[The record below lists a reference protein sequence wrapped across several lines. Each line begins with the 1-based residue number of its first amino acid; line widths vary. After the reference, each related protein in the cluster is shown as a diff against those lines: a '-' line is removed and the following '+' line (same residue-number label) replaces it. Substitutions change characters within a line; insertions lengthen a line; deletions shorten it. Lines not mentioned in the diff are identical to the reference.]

1 MKTAIVI
8 ALAVI
13 AQAVGNTLLSKG
25 MKTIASM
32 PAFADGFSPMMIV
45 SAMQNPLIWAGI
57 ILMLVFFA
65 CFLSALSWA
74 DLSFVLPATASGYI
88 LNVFFAGQFLG
99 EPISQARW
107 FGSVLIVGGVALVTW
122 SSRKSE
128 VTVIV
133 EPETPLAKPDRRE
146 VKC

>member
-25 MKTIASM
+25 MKAIASM

-45 SAMQNPLIWAGI
+45 AALQDPLIWSGI
-57 ILMLVFFA
+57 ILLLVFFA

-88 LNVFFAGQFLG
+88 LNVFFASQFLG
-99 EPISQARW
+99 EPVSQSRW
-107 FGSVLIVGGVALVTW
+107 LGSVLIVGGIALVSC
-122 SSRKSE
+122 SSGKSTATE
-128 VTVIV
+128 II
-133 EPETPLAKPDRRE
+133 EPEAHVAKSDRRE
-146 VKC
+146 AKC

>member
-45 SAMQNPLIWAGI
+45 SAMQNPFIWVGI

-107 FGSVLIVGGVALVTW
+107 LGSVLIVGGVALVTW

-133 EPETPLAKPDRRE
+133 EPESSLARPDRRE

>member
-8 ALAVI
+8 ALAVL

-25 MKTIASM
+25 MKAIASM

-45 SAMQNPLIWAGI
+45 AALQNPLIWTGI
-57 ILMLVFFA
+57 ILLLVFFA

-88 LNVFFAGQFLG
+88 LNVFFANQFLG
-99 EPISQARW
+99 EPVSQARW
-107 FGSVLIVGGVALVTW
+107 LGSVLIVGGIALVSW
-122 SSRKSE
+122 SSGKSHATE
-128 VTVIV
+128 II
-133 EPETPLAKPDRRE
+133 EPQSPVAKSDRRE
-146 VKC
+146 AKC